1 MPYIGLST
9 IVAAILIIHVLKTGR
24 PFMWIFVILIPGIGP
39 VIYVVME
46 ILPSLTGGLAAR
58 RAARRVGKL
67 VDPGRNL
74 RQYQLDYERSR
85 NVDTAARLANEL
97 VREGRYYE
105 AIKVCEESRGGVFAD
120 DPTLLMAL
128 ASALFANREFGKAI
142 ETLDSLRAKNP
153 QFRSADGHLLYA
165 RALEE
170 DGRIEKAIEEYAA
183 LARYYPGA
191 EARVRLAQL
200 HQKNGDT
207 ETAQRLFRQI
217 IEDARLAPKHF
228 QRAQREWID
237 VAKKAL
243 NG

>member
-1 MPYIGLST
+1 MPYAVILV
-9 IVAAILIIHVLKTGR
+9 IVQALLIIHVLKTGR

-128 ASALFANREFGKAI
+128 ASALFLG
-142 ETLDSLRAKNP
+142 
-153 QFRSADGHLLYA
+153 QSALPA
-165 RALEE
+165 PFPER
-170 DGRIEKAIEEYAA
+170 GR
-183 LARYYPGA
+183 
-191 EARVRLAQL
+191 
-200 HQKNGDT
+200 
-207 ETAQRLFRQI
+207 
-217 IEDARLAPKHF
+217 
-228 QRAQREWID
+228 D
-237 VAKKAL
+237 VALDFLPACRS
-243 NG
+243 